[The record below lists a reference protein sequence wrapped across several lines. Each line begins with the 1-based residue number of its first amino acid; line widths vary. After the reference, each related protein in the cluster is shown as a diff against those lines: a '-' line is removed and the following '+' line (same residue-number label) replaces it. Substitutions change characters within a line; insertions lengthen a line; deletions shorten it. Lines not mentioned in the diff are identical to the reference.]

1 MAYPRMDITRALR
14 NVEYDPNGGCWLWA
28 GGMFWTGYGSLTVNN
43 RRRLAHRYFYEQL
56 VGPIPD
62 DSVILHSCD
71 VRACVNPSHLRP
83 GTPAQNAADASRKGR
98 LAQPRGSA
106 ANRSKLSEAQVAEIR
121 AALRAGAETQ
131 YDLASRYGV
140 SQGTISN
147 ISRGRCYG
155 GPTFSGSISEI
166 ARLARDE
173 RLSAKE
179 ALDRI
184 RAVINAFASRE
195 GVTLRDEEAA

>member
-1 MAYPRMDITRALR
+1 MAYPRMNIDRALC
-14 NVEYDPNGGCWLWA
+14 NVEYDTAGGCWLWA
-28 GGMFWTGYGSLTVNN
+28 GSMFWTGYGSVSVRG
-43 RRRLAHRYFYEQL
+43 RRRLAHRYFYEQFK
-56 VGPIPD
+56 GAIPEHA
-62 DSVILHSCD
+62 VLLHSCD
-71 VRACVNPSHLRP
+71 VRACVNPAHLRP

-106 ANRSKLSEAQVAEIR
+106 ANRSKLSEAQVDEIR
-121 AALRAGAETQ
+121 AALKAGGETQ
-131 YDLASRYGV
+131 YDLAARYGV
-140 SQGTISN
+140 SQKTISN

-155 GPTFSGSISEI
+155 GPTLSGSISEI

-184 RAVINAFASRE
+184 RGVLHAFAARE
-195 GVTLRDEEAA
+195 GVTLNQTEAA